1 MTWTSSTE
9 CPEYVSLRLDREV
22 ALRRW
27 GDLLLTQ
34 REEPA
39 GWGFQRAVELRK
51 KAADERDA
59 ANKRMEDHRGSCP
72 VCKNNGSK
80 LHLVK

>member
-1 MTWTSSTE
+1 MTSTSPIK
-9 CPEYVSLRLDREV
+9 CPEYVSLRLYQEV

-27 GDLLLTQ
+27 GDLLLAQ

-59 ANKRMEDHRGSCP
+59 ANKRLENHKRSCL